1 MMGEQLHLI
10 LISDCHQTICRA
22 KGLTFSEAKGLI
34 SSTGWVANPQ
44 RNFQFWQLKAIKF
57 SINMLH
63 KAHERCGTGLNP
75 KKPPRSKKFT
85 GCWTCKRRRVKC
97 DELRVTCEGYEIRLT
112 WVQSNGQDDD
122 DDATG
127 SDVRLSRRSLP
138 WDNTIDKMV
147 DLSSVEINKTLE
159 IIDAWLPENS
169 PELKRLGFSVF
180 SSALP
185 EKPSHQSHSCSPI
198 PPTIGCSIEDG
209 SPMEV
214 YETPSSTTLCG
225 DQVNPTRGSSTGA
238 NLQPTEL
245 VSNVTLPSDNVVAV
259 EPLVQSLSSFQPAET
274 HEPVHFAA
282 TEEPINQL
290 AQSQRP
296 RHLDELFMPRNQKRL
311 IHHWVTFTSRKL
323 VLLDEPHN
331 PCRTLMLPMA
341 LAGLTSRSAE
351 SNSNVGIF
359 HALCACAAYNL
370 YELGGRAGEED
381 LSLALAHDQ
390 QAIHHLRHNLARA
403 DEHRDASFAML
414 IMACIAVEAVS
425 GTTQRWRTHVSGG
438 LAYLARLHSRGDVDE
453 AVLAPFRRHMVLMAI
468 LCDFSVAEDLKA
480 FLNADDHDCGPEQQQ
495 QPAES
500 LEVSF
505 PYYGVSRTFLRAHD
519 RMNVLA
525 VAEGDTSTSDLAEET
540 TRQLDA
546 FELQLYL
553 AFPSPSLQ
561 HQGGGGGRQHL
572 HNAVI
577 QHASTSYYYAGL
589 IYFQR
594 SIRRAPVASVQ
605 VLVEL
610 GVAELEAIDRA
621 GKEGWLGCMMLWPV
635 LVLGTECN
643 EPAVQQRIRA
653 WFRGQKKL
661 GFRNLVVL
669 EDLILHVWQLRRA
682 GNNSHK
688 NGAQEEAAVDVDWR
702 EIIALPKFDVFRL

>member
-1 MMGEQLHLI
+1 MPRKTKERYG
-10 LISDCHQTICRA
+10 SA
-22 KGLTFSEAKGLI
+22 
-34 SSTGWVANPQ
+34 P
-44 RNFQFWQLKAIKF
+44 
-57 SINMLH
+57 NM
-63 KAHERCGTGLNP
+63 

-97 DELRVTCEGYEIRLT
+97 DETKPSCQRCDRLRVTCEGYEIRLN
-112 WVQSNGQDDD
+112 WVQSDGQDNS
-122 DDATG
+122 TG
-127 SDVRLSRRSLP
+127 SDLRLSRRSLP
-138 WDNTIDKMV
+138 CNNGTRGV
-147 DLSSVEINKTLE
+147 VELSSVEIDETLE
-159 IIDAWLPENS
+159 TIDAWLPEKS
-169 PELKRLGFSVF
+169 PGLARLGFSVF
-180 SSALP
+180 SAALP
-185 EKPSHQSHSCSPI
+185 QAHTPI
-198 PPTIGCSIEDG
+198 PPVIGGSIDDKPSIE
-209 SPMEV
+209 V
-214 YETPSSTTLCG
+214 YQTPQSITVCG
-225 DQVNPTRGSSTGA
+225 DQINPTRESSTGT
-238 NLQPTEL
+238 NFQPTEL
-245 VSNVTLPSDNVVAV
+245 VSSATLPLGNVFTE
-259 EPLVQSLSSFQPAET
+259 EPPGQALSSFQLT
-274 HEPVHFAA
+274 DTQEPVHFAE
-282 TEEPINQL
+282 TEEPSDQN
-290 AQSQRP
+290 AQAQPKPP

-341 LAGLTSRSAE
+341 LVGLTSRSAE

-370 YELGGRAGEED
+370 YELGGRAGEDD

-414 IMACIAVEAVS
+414 IMACVAVEAVS

-480 FLNADDHDCGPEQQQ
+480 FLDVDSPEDGLTQQQQ
-495 QPAES
+495 QPGES

-525 VAEGDTSTSDLAEET
+525 VTEGGASEEIN
-540 TRQLDA
+540 RQLDA

-553 AFPSPSLQ
+553 AFPSPPLQ
-561 HQGGGGGRQHL
+561 HQGGGGDRQQL
-572 HNAVI
+572 HTAVI

-589 IYFQR
+589 VYFQR

-605 VLVEL
+605 DLVEL
-610 GVAELEAIDRA
+610 GVAELEAIDQLGR
-621 GKEGWLGCMMLWPV
+621 KEGELGCMMLWPV
-635 LVLGTECN
+635 LVLGAECDR
-643 EPAVQQRIRA
+643 PAVQQRIRA
-653 WFRGQKKL
+653 WFQGQKKL

-669 EDLILHVWQLRRA
+669 EDLITHVWQLRSA
-682 GNNSHK
+682 GNNSDV
-688 NGAQEEAAVDVDWR
+688 QEKATDVDWR
-702 EIIALPKFDVFRL
+702 EIIALPRFDVFRL

>member
-1 MMGEQLHLI
+1 M
-10 LISDCHQTICRA
+10 
-22 KGLTFSEAKGLI
+22 F
-34 SSTGWVANPQ
+34 
-44 RNFQFWQLKAIKF
+44 
-57 SINMLH
+57 H
-63 KAHERCGTGLNP
+63 KAHERCGTGPNS

-97 DELRVTCEGYEIRLT
+97 DETKPSCQRCERLRVNCEGYEIRLT

-127 SDVRLSRRSLP
+127 SDVRLSRCSLP
-138 WDNTIDKMV
+138 WDNTIDKIV
-147 DLSSVEINKTLE
+147 DLSSAEIDKTLE
-159 IIDAWLPENS
+159 MIDAWLPDNS
-169 PELKRLGFSVF
+169 PELRRLGFSVF
-180 SSALP
+180 STALP
-185 EKPSHQSHSCSPI
+185 ESPSHQSHRCSPI
-198 PPTIGCSIEDG
+198 PPVIGGSIEDG
-209 SPMEV
+209 LSMESD
-214 YETPSSTTLCG
+214 EG
-225 DQVNPTRGSSTGA
+225 GSTGA
-238 NLQPTEL
+238 NFQPTEL
-245 VSNVTLPSDNVVAV
+245 VSNATLPLEIVVAE
-259 EPLVQSLSSFQPAET
+259 EPLGQSLSSFQPTET

-282 TEEPINQL
+282 TGEPINQL
-290 AQSQRP
+290 AQSQPKPP

-359 HALCACAAYNL
+359 HALCACAAYNI
-370 YELGGRAGEED
+370 YELGGRASED
-381 LSLALAHDQ
+381 NLSLALAHDQ
-390 QAIHHLRHNLARA
+390 QAIHHLRHNLTRA
-403 DEHRDASFAML
+403 GEHRDASFAML

-438 LAYLARLHSRGDVDE
+438 LAYLARLHSRGNIDE

-480 FLNADDHDCGPEQQQ
+480 FLNADNPDCVPEQQQ

-505 PYYGVSRTFLRAHD
+505 PYYGVSRAFLRAHD
-519 RMNVLA
+519 RMNILA
-525 VAEGDTSTSDLAEET
+525 VVEGDASISDLAEGT

-553 AFPSPSLQ
+553 AFPSPPLQ

-572 HNAVI
+572 HNDVI

-605 VLVEL
+605 VLAEL

-621 GKEGWLGCMMLWPV
+621 GKEGELGCMMLWPV
-635 LVLGTECN
+635 LVLGTECDD
-643 EPAVQQRIRA
+643 PAVQQRIRA
-653 WFRGQKKL
+653 WFRSQKKL

-682 GNNSHK
+682 GNSSHK
-688 NGAQEEAAVDVDWR
+688 NDALKEAAADVDWR
-702 EIIALPKFDVFRL
+702 EIIALPRFDVFRL